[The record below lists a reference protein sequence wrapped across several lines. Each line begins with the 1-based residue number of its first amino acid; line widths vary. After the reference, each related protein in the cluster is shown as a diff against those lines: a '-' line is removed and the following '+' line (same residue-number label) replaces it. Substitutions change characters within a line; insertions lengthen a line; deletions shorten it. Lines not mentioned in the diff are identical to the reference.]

1 MKKFFISILTL
12 LFTTNLI
19 GQNKILISEG
29 LAISTDPPGRRTLT
43 QVDPIE
49 SMIVK
54 GRWVEPKE
62 NSVLQLDTAEAK
74 WFSVKANDEGWFRG
88 RELRGSYIYY
98 TYESDEDKIMILE
111 GHNYYN
117 VFVNQEPRI
126 GNIYGNKEE
135 YESWEPNFNISY
147 LPVKMKKG
155 KNEFLFQVSYG
166 GMKAVLHEKKSDAFF
181 NINDNTM
188 PDVFKDQ
195 EYSDF
200 GGIIVVNAQDITL
213 KNAKIKVINKDGVE
227 TITDVSSII
236 PASIRK
242 VRFDFKGKAGSENK
256 EQLKVQL
263 IVGNKVLDEKEIDL
277 KCVNKLDAYRQTF
290 ISDID
295 GSVQY
300 YAVKPSTS
308 DADNQAL
315 FLSVHGARV
324 EAFNQA
330 GSYSNKEWGNIV
342 APTNRRP
349 YGFNWEDI
357 GRIDALEVL
366 NIAKK
371 KFNADENRIYL
382 TGHSMGGHGTW
393 YLGVNYPDQFAAI
406 GPSAGWISL
415 WSYRYREREEKFSDV
430 QKMFTRA
437 AKQSDTYTL
446 APNYSQLGIY
456 IVHGDADSVVS
467 PSQARS
473 MIRTLKDFHKD
484 YDYHFEPGKEH
495 WWDVDTV
502 KPGSDCVDWTPM
514 FDFFS
519 RHARPLN
526 RIKKLNFKTASPGI
540 SSKNYWVTIEQQE
553 KQFDFS
559 EIEIEFVPEVNIFRT
574 TVSNIKTFS
583 VDLEYLGI
591 KEGSN
596 ITLSVNGQNING
608 SVKGDKVFVSNKNGN
623 WELSPNLNKDEKNP
637 VRYGS
642 FKDLF
647 KNNLTLVYGTN
658 GNEKENEAILAKV
671 RYDSEMFWYVGNGAF
686 EIIPDSEFDP
696 EKYKDNN
703 ILLYGN
709 SKQNS
714 AFNNY
719 FKNTPVD
726 ITSDKIKIEDKN
738 LSGKNLASYLIYPKK
753 GSEENLVGVIA
764 GTGIEGLRLTYMRPF
779 LKPGSAFPDVTVFN
793 TDILEKRDT
802 GISAAGIFGLDW
814 SVKNGEFV
822 IE

>member
-430 QKMFTRA
+430 QKMFTKA

-484 YDYHFEPGKEH
+484 FDYHFEPGKEH

-514 FDFFS
+514 FDFS
-519 RHARPLN
+519 QDMQDH
-526 RIKKLNFKTASPGI
+526 
-540 SSKNYWVTIEQQE
+540 
-553 KQFDFS
+553 
-559 EIEIEFVPEVNIFRT
+559 
-574 TVSNIKTFS
+574 
-583 VDLEYLGI
+583 
-591 KEGSN
+591 
-596 ITLSVNGQNING
+596 
-608 SVKGDKVFVSNKNGN
+608 
-623 WELSPNLNKDEKNP
+623 
-637 VRYGS
+637 
-642 FKDLF
+642 
-647 KNNLTLVYGTN
+647 
-658 GNEKENEAILAKV
+658 
-671 RYDSEMFWYVGNGAF
+671 
-686 EIIPDSEFDP
+686 
-696 EKYKDNN
+696 
-703 ILLYGN
+703 
-709 SKQNS
+709 
-714 AFNNY
+714 
-719 FKNTPVD
+719 
-726 ITSDKIKIEDKN
+726 
-738 LSGKNLASYLIYPKK
+738 
-753 GSEENLVGVIA
+753 
-764 GTGIEGLRLTYMRPF
+764 
-779 LKPGSAFPDVTVFN
+779 
-793 TDILEKRDT
+793 
-802 GISAAGIFGLDW
+802 
-814 SVKNGEFV
+814 
-822 IE
+822 